1 MIDNITAE
9 TVETV
14 ETVENKKLITQQKKL
29 VSTLQLSAIGLFGGL
44 DPYKKSTEEVAF
56 FFKLSLEL
64 LNRAI
69 VQLGKLQELTSEQ
82 SSCERKEFLSDFD
95 RPDY

>member
-1 MIDNITAE
+1 MIGNITAE
-9 TVETV
+9 TVKTAETA
-14 ETVENKKLITQQKKL
+14 ESEKLINQQKKL

-69 VQLGKLQELTSEQ
+69 VQLDKLQCLTSEK

>member
-1 MIDNITAE
+1 MIDNITA
-9 TVETV
+9 ETV

-29 VSTLQLSAIGLFGGL
+29 VSTLQLSAIGLFSEP
-44 DPYKKSTEEVAF
+44 DSYKKSAEEVAF

-69 VQLGKLQELTSEQ
+69 VQLDKLQSLTSEK